1 MPPKEQTPAK
11 NTNIEEAMQKLA
23 TELDNYQNEKKGF
36 SEYYPDMNVLISPLY
51 KNQLKAII
59 AQLEK
64 ENLVNAKSFQ
74 LYLDTVIINMHS
86 KVKKYKKSIFF
97 DDENIKDIEN
107 QGSTI
112 PFYIDE
118 KKNIYILLGILN
130 PNI

>member
-1 MPPKEQTPAK
+1 LPPKEQTPAK